1 VAPLDGFPGQRF
13 RVLPAPLTVHALKTG
28 LTSRLL
34 VTDAGYFP
42 HAHGHGMA
50 RPGGTPASIV
60 IICRDGA
67 GQVWFGGRTYRV
79 EAGDAVVI
87 PKNQPHRYRS
97 DDERP
102 WTIGWFHADGLD
114 VPELTR
120 AALGP
125 GRVPVA
131 PLRDAYTAWHLV
143 DRVIGA
149 LERDETEASLLAAA
163 GAAWNLFAQIASERR
178 LGPAGTTE
186 RVHIAQDYLRKNLA
200 AAPSVRELARLA
212 GLSTS
217 HFAAVFRRSAG
228 MGVLEYVKRL
238 RNSRARELLIATDLP
253 IAEVGRS
260 VGYSDPFYF
269 SRQFHSINGTSPS
282 DFRAS
287 YRQQN
292 VRTGTGD
299 PGPRWEEASRSD

>member
-1 VAPLDGFPGQRF
+1 MPPLNGFPGQRF
-13 RVLPAPLTVHALKTG
+13 RVLPAPLTAKALRTG

-42 HAHGHGMA
+42 RARGHGMT
-50 RPGGTPASIV
+50 RPEGAPTSIV
-60 IICRDGA
+60 IICQDGA
-67 GQVWFGGRTYRV
+67 GQLWYGERSYRV

-87 PKNQPHRYRS
+87 PSDEPHRYRS

-114 VPELTR
+114 VPELTQ

-125 GRVPVA
+125 ARVPVA
-131 PLRDAYTAWHLV
+131 PLRDVYTAWHLV
-143 DRVIGA
+143 DRVIAA

-163 GAAWNLFAQIASERR
+163 GAAWNVFAQIASERR
-178 LGPAGTTE
+178 LGPAGTIE
-186 RVHIAQDYLRKNLA
+186 RVNIAQDYLRKNLA
-200 AAPSVRELARLA
+200 AAPSVSELARLA

-228 MGVLEYVKRL
+228 MGVLEYIKRL
-238 RNSRARELLIATDLP
+238 RNSRARELLIATSMP

-282 DFRAS
+282 DFRAQ
-287 YRQQN
+287 YRQHTE
-292 VRTGTGD
+292 RSGFDRPTGVDGGAHT
-299 PGPRWEEASRSD
+299 P

>member
-1 VAPLDGFPGQRF
+1 M
-13 RVLPAPLTVHALKTG
+13 
-28 LTSRLL
+28 
-34 VTDAGYFP
+34 TDVGYFP
-42 HAHGHGMA
+42 RARGHLMT
-50 RPGGTPASIV
+50 RPGGTSTSIV
-60 IICRDGA
+60 IVCQDGA

-79 EAGDAVVI
+79 NAGDAVVI
-87 PKNQPHRYRS
+87 PKNEPHRYSS
-97 DDERP
+97 DDEHP

-114 VPELTR
+114 VPELTQ

-131 PLRDAYTAWHLV
+131 PLRDAYTAWNLV
-143 DRVIGA
+143 DRVIAA

-200 AAPSVRELARLA
+200 DAPSVSELARLA

-217 HFAAVFRRSAG
+217 HFASVFRRSAG
-228 MGVLEYVKRL
+228 MGVLEYIKRL
-238 RNSRARELLIATDLP
+238 RNSRARELLVATDLP

-282 DFRAS
+282 DFRAH
-287 YRQQN
+287 YRQQEP
-292 VRTGTGD
+292 RPGTSD
-299 PGPRWEEASRSD
+299 PEPGADRIPRSG